1 MSSRR
6 EEKER
11 RRQERIARERAEAE
25 SSRRRRVYSVVAG
38 SVLSIAAVAAIVF
51 AVAVGGGGG
60 SSSSAGGSDKAKNT
74 LPPPPQKTSSLAEAA
89 KKAKCVLRSPVIEG
103 RTHVTTPVKYKTNPP
118 TSGNHYPIPQPDG
131 VYTKPPALTH
141 VVHTLEHGRIEIQ
154 YTPSLDPKWV
164 RQLGGLFNEDPSYM
178 LLFPNKTMPYEIAV
192 TSWGQLAG
200 CKKATDATFDVIR
213 AFRQRYVGKSP
224 EPLSTQPTNF

>member
-25 SSRRRRVYSVVAG
+25 STRRRRVYSVVAG
-38 SVLSIAAVAAIVF
+38 SVLSIAAVGAIVVVLAF
-51 AVAVGGGGG
+51 GGGG

-74 LPPPPQKTSSLAEAA
+74 LPPPAQKTSTLAEAA
-89 KKAKCVLRSPVIEG
+89 KKANCVLRSPVIEG

-131 VYTKPPALTH
+131 VYTKQPQLTH

-154 YTPSLDPKWV
+154 YSPSLGPKRV

-178 LLFPNKTMPYEIAV
+178 LLFPNKTMPYKIAV
-192 TSWGQLAG
+192 TAWGQLAG